1 MELRILE
8 TEKHSIWFH
17 TYCVII
23 RTNNLFFSL
32 GLVFKIKGKL
42 PTVKSGHD
50 ENGSQYKAFHS
61 QMIQLVL
68 KQPSPSAGAPSLLP
82 WLMVSSP
89 L

>member
-1 MELRILE
+1 MVSYLLCDHKNKR
-8 TEKHSIWFH
+8 
-17 TYCVII
+17 VG
-23 RTNNLFFSL
+23 FFPL

-68 KQPSPSAGAPSLLP
+68 KQPSPSAGSPSLP
-82 WLMVSSP
+82 P
-89 L
+89 